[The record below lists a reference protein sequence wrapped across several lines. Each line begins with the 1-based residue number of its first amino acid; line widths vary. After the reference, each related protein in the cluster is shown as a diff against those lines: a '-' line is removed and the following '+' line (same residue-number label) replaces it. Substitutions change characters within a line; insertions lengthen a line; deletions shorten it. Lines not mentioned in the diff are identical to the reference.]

1 MVARDA
7 ASQDMV
13 KPTVQQYS
21 AALHNTDAEGAK
33 MRQKIAQLDA
43 LNRGIYVGEDLM
55 AVNTLFQKRRD
66 IDLDAQRM
74 DIDKKTGIRYI
85 GRAETYH
92 GG

>member
-1 MVARDA
+1 
-7 ASQDMV
+7 
-13 KPTVQQYS
+13 
-21 AALHNTDAEGAK
+21 